1 MSSNASNGFGAIVF
15 GTNFGVN
22 AHVAA
27 LRGAGFDVK
36 ALIGRDPERTAERA
50 KWAGIPRALTSMEEA
65 IALPGVDLVAISTP
79 PHTHAE
85 ISLAAFA
92 AGKHVVCEKP
102 FARDLAEGEKM
113 LEAAQASGKV
123 HVLGHEHRFDVTQSL
138 AGQAIRDGLIGEPRL
153 MTHLMQLAMFADETT
168 EVPDWWSDQSQGGGW
183 LGANGIHMLDLARN
197 LVGEITGVSA
207 TLDTLSCHGW
217 TAEDSFSIHFRTT
230 SGAGGVIQ
238 SSISDLGPPLF
249 MTRVAGTKGALR
261 VEDGSVF
268 VTDASGDREL
278 EPGPELIHQNPEPSP
293 MDNVHTT
300 YDALCASAQAIGPYT
315 CLYTGVSERMQ
326 GKEPTHPTRA
336 ATFED
341 GVIGQRLLD
350 AVRRSSREGGWV
362 SVA

>member
-1 MSSNASNGFGAIVF
+1 MSAEQPGVVVVGTGFGVL
-15 GTNFGVN
+15 T
-22 AHVAA
+22 HLRA
-27 LRGAGFDVK
+27 LRAAGLEAR
-36 ALIGRDPERTAERA
+36 ALVGRDPEKTRARAEMF
-50 KWAGIPRALTSMEEA
+50 GVPEGLTSLEDA
-65 IALPGVDLVAISTP
+65 LALPGVDAVAIATP
-79 PHTHAE
+79 PHSHCE
-85 ISLAAFA
+85 IALAAIA

-113 LEAAQASGKV
+113 LEAARASGKV

-138 AGQAIRDGLIGEPRL
+138 AVQAIREGVIGEPRM
-153 MTHLMQLAMFADETT
+153 MTHLMELSMFADEKT
-168 EVPDWWSDQSQGGGW
+168 EVPDWWGDASRGGGW

-207 TLDTLSCHGW
+207 TLDTLSGHGW
-217 TAEDSFSIHFRTT
+217 TAEDSFSIHFRTEN
-230 SGAGGVIQ
+230 GGGGVIQ

-249 MTRVAGTKGALR
+249 ATRVAGTKGALW
-261 VEDGSVF
+261 VEGASVF
-268 VTDASGDREL
+268 VADASGQREL
-278 EPGPELIHQNPEPSP
+278 EPGPELIHRNPAPSP

-315 CLYTGVSERMQ
+315 CLYTGVRERME
-326 GKEPTHPTRA
+326 GKEPSHPTRA

-362 SVA
+362 SVEA